1 MTAAPPRV
9 RPASPVELA
18 IALVFLTIG
27 SVAGCVLASAWLTMY
42 VGPVPFPISVLA
54 AGAWSLFLVRIAS
67 MWSDRRIV
75 AAFPALVWVL
85 TLIAINLGPGG
96 DMPVPLSLRGL
107 ALLAIGGLVPL
118 WVATLW
124 PSPASNAHRR

>member
-1 MTAAPPRV
+1 MTAAPPRI

-18 IALVFLTIG
+18 IALIFLTIG

>member
-18 IALVFLTIG
+18 IALIFLTIG

>member
-1 MTAAPPRV
+1 MTAAPPRI